1 MQKTYRGGVFF
12 TKLGFIM
19 ENVHKY
25 RKNALNGL
33 FGNNERFDSFS
44 NRNANN
50 GGNLKKLLL

>member
-1 MQKTYRGGVFF
+1 
-12 TKLGFIM
+12 M

-44 NRNANN
+44 NSKANN
-50 GGNLKKLLL
+50 GRNNLKIIKNGKN